1 MSHINPFSNESS
13 NNKED
18 RYLLDQIIRFSRQLH
33 DAGINVNLTNLID
46 LFSCIKHIDISNPD
60 DFYAANR
67 ATLISSYHDLDLF
80 DRHYKTFW
88 YGEQINE
95 KTKKEPPNK
104 DSDDLNHLEKDQ
116 QREIKQQEQA
126 SESEGLEKSQIPSQA
141 AYSPGDYL
149 MKKDLGLMTLE
160 ELEQARSLITEL
172 IAIIANIQNRR
183 RKKSHKGH
191 ELYFREM
198 LRRNA
203 SHGSDGMEILFR
215 KKRIKKT
222 RLILLCDVSG
232 SMEQYSRFLI
242 HIIYAMYQELNQ
254 LDVAV
259 FSTHM
264 TMITDCLN
272 TDNIDDSLDEVTKTA
287 YDWAGGTNIGQ
298 CLHEFN
304 HCLSREMS
312 SSRSIIVILSDGWDR
327 GNAAIMAE
335 EMKQL
340 RNHVHKILWLNPLLG
355 HNEYQPLCQGM
366 QTALPYIDHFMPAH
380 NLESFARLIKQ
391 LRLLWR

>member
-1 MSHINPFSNESS
+1 M
-13 NNKED
+13 
-18 RYLLDQIIRFSRQLH
+18 
-33 DAGINVNLTNLID
+33 
-46 LFSCIKHIDISNPD
+46 
-60 DFYAANR
+60 
-67 ATLISSYHDLDLF
+67 ISSQYDLALF
-80 DRHYKTFW
+80 DQLYKTFW

-95 KTKKEPPNK
+95 KIKKEPTDK
-104 DSDDLNHLEKDQ
+104 DFDELNSLEKDQ
-116 QREIKQQEQA
+116 QREIKQEEQV
-126 SESEGLEKSQIPSQA
+126 SNSDRPEIPQA
-141 AYSPGDYL
+141 YRQVSYSPKEYL
-149 MKKDLGLMTLE
+149 MKKDLGLMSPE
-160 ELEQARSLITEL
+160 ELEQTRRLIAELIT
-172 IAIIANIQNRR
+172 IIANVQNRR
-183 RKKSHKGH
+183 RRKSHKGH

-215 KKRIKKT
+215 KKRTKKT
-222 RLILLCDVSG
+222 RLMLLCDVSG

-242 HIIYAMYQELNQ
+242 HIIYAMHQELSQ

-272 TDNIDDSLDEVTKTA
+272 TDNIEDSLDEVTKTTI
-287 YDWAGGTNIGQ
+287 DWAGGTDIGQ

-304 HCLSREMS
+304 HHLSREIS
-312 SSRSIIVILSDGWDR
+312 SSRTIIVILSDGWDR
-327 GNAAIMAE
+327 GNATIMAE

-340 RNHVHKILWLNPLLG
+340 HNHAYRILWLNPLLG

-380 NLESFARLIKQ
+380 NLDSFARLIKQ

>member
-1 MSHINPFSNESS
+1 MLSRINTSS
-13 NNKED
+13 DSKEAP
-18 RYLLDQIIRFSRQLH
+18 YLLDQIIRFSRQLH

-46 LFSCIKHIDISNPD
+46 LFSCLKHIDIGNPD

-67 ATLISSYHDLDLF
+67 ATLISSHHDLDLF
-80 DRHYKTFW
+80 DRHYRIFW

-95 KTKKEPPNK
+95 KIIKEPAGK
-104 DSDDLNHLEKDQ
+104 DSDELNSLEKDQ
-116 QREIKQQEQA
+116 QREIKQQKLA
-126 SESEGLEKSQIPSQA
+126 SESERPEKLQASSQA
-141 AYSPGDYL
+141 AYSPGEYL
-149 MKKDLGLMTLE
+149 MQKDLGLMTLE

-172 IAIIANIQNRR
+172 IAIIANVQNRR

-222 RLILLCDVSG
+222 RLMLLCDVSG

-272 TDNIDDSLDEVTKTA
+272 ADNIDDSLDEVTKTA